1 MIRQNMFEKKY
12 SLLAPYI
19 LDESVRKNML
29 SNEDLL
35 RKYDSNHSMIKAYIN
50 EIDKRF
56 DRETIN
62 KMIIETIFKFSSP
75 VLISFIT
82 AYLNS
87 DEAAKSNPD
96 VVQFYKKTLHQGT
109 DVIKYVEENGIVTNR
124 TFKEIPQ
131 KILDNKFNTLG
142 GTRQYGNQLLRN
154 LYPSLTTLEKQLL
167 IEFLETNDYIVL
179 NDLFSGFIP
188 LKKLFMLLKSAGID
202 TQIINKKNV
211 NALGEENM
219 IRLVLS
225 LFTLLGDINIKH
237 DIEVVKEMLSNN
249 RYDLINS
256 LLTNDMIMYTH
267 YLNPNYI
274 VELSEEEM
282 IDRIN
287 MSKVILEKSAA

>member
-1 MIRQNMFEKKY
+1 
-12 SLLAPYI
+12 
-19 LDESVRKNML
+19 
-29 SNEDLL
+29 
-35 RKYDSNHSMIKAYIN
+35 
-50 EIDKRF
+50 
-56 DRETIN
+56 
-62 KMIIETIFKFSSP
+62 
-75 VLISFIT
+75 
-82 AYLNS
+82 
-87 DEAAKSNPD
+87 
-96 VVQFYKKTLHQGT
+96 
-109 DVIKYVEENGIVTNR
+109 
-124 TFKEIPQ
+124 
-131 KILDNKFNTLG
+131 
-142 GTRQYGNQLLRN
+142 
-154 LYPSLTTLEKQLL
+154 
-167 IEFLETNDYIVL
+167 
-179 NDLFSGFIP
+179 
-188 LKKLFMLLKSAGID
+188 MLLKSAGID

-219 IRLVLS
+219 IRLVLT

>member
-1 MIRQNMFEKKY
+1 MYQ
-12 SLLAPYI
+12 
-19 LDESVRKNML
+19 
-29 SNEDLL
+29 
-35 RKYDSNHSMIKAYIN
+35 
-50 EIDKRF
+50 
-56 DRETIN
+56 
-62 KMIIETIFKFSSP
+62 
-75 VLISFIT
+75 
-82 AYLNS
+82 
-87 DEAAKSNPD
+87 
-96 VVQFYKKTLHQGT
+96 
-109 DVIKYVEENGIVTNR
+109 
-124 TFKEIPQ
+124 
-131 KILDNKFNTLG
+131 
-142 GTRQYGNQLLRN
+142 RN

-211 NALGEENM
+211 NAIGEENM
-219 IRLVLS
+219 IRLVLT

>member
-87 DEAAKSNPD
+87 SYE
-96 VVQFYKKTLHQGT
+96 
-109 DVIKYVEENGIVTNR
+109 
-124 TFKEIPQ
+124 
-131 KILDNKFNTLG
+131 
-142 GTRQYGNQLLRN
+142 RN
-154 LYPSLTTLEKQLL
+154 
-167 IEFLETNDYIVL
+167 F
-179 NDLFSGFIP
+179 
-188 LKKLFMLLKSAGID
+188 
-202 TQIINKKNV
+202 
-211 NALGEENM
+211 
-219 IRLVLS
+219 
-225 LFTLLGDINIKH
+225 
-237 DIEVVKEMLSNN
+237 
-249 RYDLINS
+249 
-256 LLTNDMIMYTH
+256 
-267 YLNPNYI
+267 
-274 VELSEEEM
+274 
-282 IDRIN
+282 RI
-287 MSKVILEKSAA
+287 